1 MIPSPIDCLLG
12 HWIEAVG
19 IKHRSLIV
27 VAKNRDL
34 ATIDNRIETFTGVG
48 SIPNDI
54 AKAKHILDV
63 LLPDV
68 EEGVPVFIQS
78 LRWGKYSPPVTGKYL
93 RSPSFSVKMRSKNGA
108 KKRR

>member
-1 MIPSPIDCLLG
+1 LLG

-27 VAKNRDL
+27 IAKNRDL
-34 ATIDNRIETFTGVG
+34 ATIDNRIETFTRVG

-54 AKAKHILDV
+54 AKAKHILDI

-68 EEGVPVFIQS
+68 IQHSTQCLDIPVN
-78 LRWGKYSPPVTGKYL
+78 V
-93 RSPSFSVKMRSKNGA
+93 A
-108 KKRR
+108 D